1 MGSVYPK
8 TPSRTSKTNTNSRIS
23 VDYLL
28 VRRHLDTQV
37 VVHLDIFFNH
47 DMCQINNDG
56 NTHSA
61 LKLFGTILHTLFQP
75 LRIDASHPA
84 LALHPIAHDDSQ
96 AFM

>member
-61 LKLFGTILHTLFQP
+61 LKLFGTYLTYIISTP
-75 LRIDASHPA
+75 EN
-84 LALHPIAHDDSQ
+84 
-96 AFM
+96 